1 MIDDLK
7 WAAPDRYGLLK
18 EFAKKNR
25 ANPTLAELILW
36 QYLRGK
42 SMGTK
47 FFRQYI
53 VADYIAD
60 FASVQHQLIIEVDGA
75 YHSELNQ
82 IAYDEGRT
90 QRLQDLG
97 FTVLR
102 FTNEDIYDNIEFVIN
117 TIKHHLHNEN
127 Q

>member
-7 WAAPDRYGLLK
+7 WASPDRYGLLK

-25 ANPTLAELILW
+25 ANPTLAEQILW
-36 QYLRGK
+36 QHLRGK
-42 SMGTK
+42 VLGTK

-53 VADYIAD
+53 IADYIAD